1 MPSREARAINELDE
15 DATGRARMEKGDVA
29 LDTGPGLAIDQ
40 LHPPLR
46 QSAEGRLKIVDDE
59 AEMMQ

>member
-1 MPSREARAINELDE
+1 MPSGETRAIDELDE
-15 DATGRARMEKGDVA
+15 DATGRARMEKGDVP
-29 LDTGPGLAIDQ
+29 LDTGPRLTIDQ

-46 QSAEGRLKIVDDE
+46 QSAQGRLKIVDDE